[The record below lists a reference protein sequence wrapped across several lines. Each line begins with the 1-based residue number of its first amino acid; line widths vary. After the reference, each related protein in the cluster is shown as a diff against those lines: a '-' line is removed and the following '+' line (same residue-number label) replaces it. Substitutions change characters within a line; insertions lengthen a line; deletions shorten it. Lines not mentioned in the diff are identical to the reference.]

1 LRRALAGL
9 VLLLAVCAVS
19 GCESD
24 DPVFP
29 RTGTLLL
36 QVLDRTL
43 GSQLGEERT
52 NQYEK
57 WTVSRAE
64 VEVAGLAN
72 ANVLVT
78 MEACT
83 FRQLN
88 TVDRNCFT
96 GIALDAGAVG
106 TATVRVE
113 VIALEV
119 IRATRPELTGDVD
132 KDGVPDVD
140 DNCPYFPNPDQ
151 ENENEGEEGENPV
164 GDACT
169 TAGGANDSDADT
181 VPDFR
186 DNCVYVA
193 NPLQENED
201 SVYNIGDACE
211 ERVVVTL
218 PAGGAV
224 IHRTDQA
231 FTIREQG
238 HTILLL
244 DFRSNEWC
252 GHGTMS
258 CMLDPED
265 VVLTVQ

>member
-1 LRRALAGL
+1 
-9 VLLLAVCAVS
+9 VVCAGS

-24 DPVFP
+24 ESIFP
-29 RTGTLLL
+29 STGTLVL

-43 GSQLGEERT
+43 GSQLAEERT

-57 WTVSRAE
+57 WTVRRAE

-78 MEACT
+78 THACN
-83 FRQLN
+83 FRQMN
-88 TVDRNCFT
+88 TVEPNCFT

-106 TATVRVE
+106 TATVLVQ
-113 VIALEV
+113 VTGLEV

-132 KDGVPDVD
+132 GDLVLDPD
-140 DNCPYFPNPDQ
+140 DNCPYVPNPDQ
-151 ENENEGEEGENPV
+151 ENENADTEGENPV

-169 TAGGANDSDADT
+169 NVGGATDSDADT
-181 VPDFR
+181 WADFR

-193 NPLQENED
+193 NPLQENTRRANDFED
-201 SVYNIGDACE
+201 NVGDACE

-224 IHRTDQA
+224 ILRTDQT
-231 FTIREQG
+231 FSIREQG
-238 HTILLL
+238 RTILVL

-252 GHGTMS
+252 GHGNAT
-258 CMLDPED
+258 CTLDPDD